1 MSQEITLKEALKEV
15 DERAEELQK
24 KLQMAEDVRELEKD
38 ERFQRVI
45 LQGYLSD
52 EADRLFGV
60 LVEPSTLK
68 RDVMENIQD
77 KLSSIRNLKQYFGVL
92 GQNADMA
99 PDQIEENEAY
109 RKEVTAYFSK
119 KPTETPEA

>member
-1 MSQEITLKEALKEV
+1 MAEEITLKEALKEV
-15 DERAEELQK
+15 DERAEELQA
-24 KLQMAEDVRELEKD
+24 KLELAEDVRELEKD

-45 LQGYLSD
+45 MQGYLSD

-77 KLSSIRNLKQYFGVL
+77 KLSSIRNLKQYFGVI

-99 PDQIEENEAY
+99 PDQIAENEAY
-109 RKEVTAYFSK
+109 RKEVTTYFSNK
-119 KPTETPEA
+119 QTTLTE